1 MMIQESFHMLSNTR
15 QAASCYMDLSTVH
28 SMKSTVTNITQIKE
42 FKCQQNVKNDTIPNS
57 TIKGDNGQHN

>member
-28 SMKSTVTNITQIKE
+28 NIEVATNITQIKE